1 MTAGADDRHK
11 RWRLSF
17 IEEMR
22 RSTPTIRL
30 LVLTQLT
37 FNVGFFM
44 VLPYLSVH
52 LTDDV
57 GLGAAM
63 VGVVLGI
70 RTFSQQGLFFV
81 GGTLADRWG
90 IKPVILIGCVV
101 RVLGFVGFAF
111 VDSMAGVLTATVLV
125 GFAAALFSPAVE
137 SAIAVEAGKSER
149 DGGPTRVQTFALLSV
164 CGQIGSLAGP
174 LIGSLLLLIDFQS
187 ACLAAAGIFVAVI
200 VAHVRW
206 LPSQPGEHRGES
218 WLSGWNEVV
227 RNKLFVL
234 FALAMSAQL
243 IAYNQLYLL
252 LPLEVER
259 AWGSQSV
266 LGWYFAIS
274 AVFVVVTQLLI
285 TRTLRRLSFEVVL
298 PVGFAIMA
306 ASFVAVAITVP
317 LELHGVLALIPAA
330 VFVVLLALGQMI
342 AVPPARDLVPRLAA
356 DRRLGSYFGFMA
368 SVGGVGV
375 LIGSAVI
382 GAVIDVAPETGWGA
396 AIPWLVG
403 ALFPLA
409 GYMGLRLLSAK
420 VARE

>member
-1 MTAGADDRHK
+1 MTAGADDRHM

-22 RSTPTIRL
+22 RSTPAIRL

-164 CGQIGSLAGP
+164 CGQIGS
-174 LIGSLLLLIDFQS
+174 
-187 ACLAAAGIFVAVI
+187 
-200 VAHVRW
+200 
-206 LPSQPGEHRGES
+206 
-218 WLSGWNEVV
+218 
-227 RNKLFVL
+227 
-234 FALAMSAQL
+234 
-243 IAYNQLYLL
+243 
-252 LPLEVER
+252 
-259 AWGSQSV
+259 
-266 LGWYFAIS
+266 
-274 AVFVVVTQLLI
+274 
-285 TRTLRRLSFEVVL
+285 
-298 PVGFAIMA
+298 
-306 ASFVAVAITVP
+306 
-317 LELHGVLALIPAA
+317 
-330 VFVVLLALGQMI
+330 
-342 AVPPARDLVPRLAA
+342 
-356 DRRLGSYFGFMA
+356 
-368 SVGGVGV
+368 
-375 LIGSAVI
+375 
-382 GAVIDVAPETGWGA
+382 
-396 AIPWLVG
+396 
-403 ALFPLA
+403 
-409 GYMGLRLLSAK
+409 
-420 VARE
+420 